1 MNYLDNLPDELKT
14 NIYKFRLQRQLEQI
28 YYNKIKCSPKK
39 DINRLTKKD
48 IIDCVIER
56 YIFIKSKYLYL
67 QGRQRYKYFING
79 YFFMNLIVNLI
90 EHIPNFELPKK
101 KVIQIINI
109 TLKSPILDGSM
120 LSKYKKNL
128 NYNDLDKIILELLP
142 DAEDDDFLLNEYNNL
157 SRENVYNILNIFN
170 KKELTDLYKV
180 LNKLFN
186 EEKTVY

>member
-1 MNYLDNLPDELKT
+1 
-14 NIYKFRLQRQLEQI
+14 
-28 YYNKIKCSPKK
+28 
-39 DINRLTKKD
+39 
-48 IIDCVIER
+48 
-56 YIFIKSKYLYL
+56 
-67 QGRQRYKYFING
+67 
-79 YFFMNLIVNLI
+79 MNLIVNLI

-128 NYNDLDKIILELLP
+128 NYNDLDKIILELLQ

-186 EEKTVY
+186 EEKKEY